1 MNQRAK
7 ARVLASLIPVVFIA
21 IGFKAAE
28 VLGMSWWWGFPLGWL
43 CGGFLFVLTVV
54 VGTIIELRK

>member
-7 ARVLASLIPVVFIA
+7 ARVLAALIPTVFLA
-21 IGFKAAE
+21 IGFKVAE
-28 VLGMSWWWGFPLGWL
+28 VLGVSWWWGFPLGL
-43 CGGFLFVLTVV
+43 QCGIFLFVLAVV

>member
-7 ARVLASLIPVVFIA
+7 ARVLASLIPVVFLA

-28 VLGMSWWWGFPLGWL
+28 VLGVSWWWGFPLGWL
-43 CGGFLFVLTVV
+43 CGSFLCE
-54 VGTIIELRK
+54 I